1 MKIPFAPKSRFSLA
15 VVVLASVPLSST
27 MALAQNPSC
36 AALLKANYADVTIT
50 AADEVAAGKLWADE
64 PAGPAFQRRIS
75 PKHAFCRIQGVIERE
90 IGFELWLP
98 TAQEWNGKFLAGG
111 VGGDAGTYN
120 YADLPRG
127 IDRGYAAATTDT
139 GHKAADGNWMLGDA
153 MRLPNFEYRA
163 HHQLAV
169 KSKQIIADYYSGKL
183 QHAYFVGC
191 SGGGRQGLKE
201 MQKFPEDYDGILV
214 GAAGPKTPEM
224 TTRRMW
230 ELLLRDN
237 NPGVMSPQDW
247 TLVQQNA
254 IQSCD
259 AIDGVKD
266 GIAEN
271 PRQCSLNIDALACK
285 SDKTAQCLTTRQ
297 IAFARRF
304 YEPMLDEN
312 GKAIDSGLL
321 PGVLVDSGR
330 SRLAPATFG
339 QALRK
344 TAEWDGKDFSVK
356 NDLPAIRRVM
366 PDLAADQMDI
376 SAFVKR
382 GGKFIQYSGWM
393 DPAVPANMVVEYH
406 DAVAEA
412 AGGRGKAAEFAR
424 LYMIPGMY
432 HCAGGPGADRF
443 GGAGGDGTSLD
454 AQHDLLT
461 ALEQW
466 IEHGKAPGSIIAAK
480 MAQDKVVRT
489 HLVCPY
495 PQSAH
500 FLGGDP
506 DVASSYECR
515 NSDGGK

>member
-1 MKIPFAPKSRFSLA
+1 MTLPFKRKTLASLTA
-15 VVVLASVPLSST
+15 LVVLTALPLAS
-27 MALAQNPSC
+27 ALAQESAC
-36 AALLKANYADVTIT
+36 AGLKQAKYADVTIT
-50 AADEVAAGKLWADE
+50 AADEVAAGKLWAGE
-64 PAGPAFQRRIS
+64 PAGNPFLRRVSPA
-75 PKHAFCRIQGVIERE
+75 KAFCRVQGIIEKE

-98 TAQEWNGKFLAGG
+98 TAQDWNGKFLAGG
-111 VGGDAGTYN
+111 VGGDAGTFN

-139 GHKAADGNWMLGDA
+139 GHKASDPNWMLGDA
-153 MRLPNFEYRA
+153 MRLANFEYRA
-163 HHQLAV
+163 HHLLAL
-169 KSKQIIADYYSGKL
+169 KSKQIIGDYYSGKL
-183 QHAYFVGC
+183 QHSYFVGC

-247 TLVQQNA
+247 SLVQKNA
-254 IQSCD
+254 IESCD
-259 AIDGVKD
+259 ANDGVKD
-266 GIAEN
+266 GVAEN

-285 SDKTAQCLTTRQ
+285 GDKTAQCLTAPQ

-304 YEPMLDEN
+304 YEPMRDED
-312 GKAIDSGLL
+312 GKPIDSGLL

-344 TAEWDGKDFSVK
+344 SATWDGKDFSVK
-356 NDLPAIRRVM
+356 QDLPAIRRVM
-366 PDLAADQMDI
+366 PDLAADQTDL
-376 SAFVKR
+376 SNFAKR
-382 GGKFIQYSGWM
+382 GGKFIEYSGWM

-406 DAVAEA
+406 DAVVS
-412 AGGRGKAAEFAR
+412 AGGSDQAEKFAR
-424 LYMIPGMY
+424 LYMVPGMY

-443 GGAGGDGTSLD
+443 GGAGGDGIKLD

-466 IEHGKAPGSIIAAK
+466 VEHGKAPGALVAAK
-480 MAQDKVVRT
+480 MEQDKVART
-489 HLVCPY
+489 HLLCPY
-495 PQSAH
+495 PQSAQ
-500 FLGGDP
+500 FKGGDAN
-506 DVASSYECR
+506 DAASYECR
-515 NSDGGK
+515 ASGARP